1 MKTTVRQLLDEKGHE
16 IHSSAPDSMV
26 FDAIQKMG
34 ELGIG
39 ALLVMEGGKVVGIV
53 TERDYTRKIVL
64 QNRSSRSTPVRD
76 IMTAKVLY
84 MSPEQSVEE
93 SMVLMSKH
101 RIRHM
106 PVLEGDQVIGMLS
119 IKDVM
124 KHVIKEKD
132 FVINQLEKYIS
143 GSA

>member
-1 MKTTVRQLLDEKGHE
+1 MKTAVRQLLDEKGHE
-16 IHSSAPDSMV
+16 TYSIAPDSMV
-26 FDAIQKMG
+26 FDAIKKMG
-34 ELGIG
+34 ELGVG
-39 ALLVMEGGKVVGIV
+39 ALLVMLGGKLVGIIS
-53 TERDYTRKIVL
+53 ERDYTRKIIL
-64 QNRSSRSTPVRD
+64 QNRSSRSTPVQD
-76 IMTAKVLY
+76 IMTAKVVY
-84 MSPEQSVEE
+84 MAPEQTVEE

-101 RIRHM
+101 HIRHM

-124 KHVIKEKD
+124 KHVIREKD

>member
-16 IHSSAPDSMV
+16 IHSVAPDSMV

-39 ALLVMEGGKVVGIV
+39 ALLVLQGGKIVGIV

-64 QNRSSRSTPVRD
+64 QNRSSRSTPVHD

-101 RIRHM
+101 SIRHM
-106 PVLEGDQVIGMLS
+106 PVIEGDQVIGVLS

-124 KHVIKEKD
+124 KHVIMEKD